1 MWRFLWRSCAQIA
14 FVALGITLINFFLLR
29 LAPGDAA
36 QALAGQSGAAT
47 PEYMAALRRQL
58 GLDQALYVQFFL
70 YAKKLL
76 TFDLGFSFHFGLP
89 VAELIWQRL
98 PATLL
103 LMGSAIAFALFL
115 GCLLGFFAAL
125 CSGKIVDVLFSVFTL
140 LIYATPAFWVG
151 MMLIL
156 VFSVRLDLLPIGGM
170 ITVEKNLIG
179 FAYIKDVLAHLVLPA
194 VTLGLYYFAVYTR
207 LTRAEMLALSGREF
221 VRTARA
227 KGVRAWRI
235 AWRHIFRNA
244 LLPVVTTLGVQLG
257 SILGGA
263 VLVETVFSWP
273 GMGRMAMSSLL
284 QRDTNLLLGIL
295 FCSSLMVV
303 FINIVVDLV
312 YMRLDPRIRPE

>member
-1 MWRFLWRSCAQIA
+1 MARFLRRSCAQIV
-14 FVALGITLINFFLLR
+14 FVALGITLINFFLLH

-47 PEYMAALRRQL
+47 PEYMAALRQQL
-58 GLDQALYVQFFL
+58 GLDQPLYVQFFL
-70 YAKKLL
+70 YAKNLL

-89 VAELIWQRL
+89 VAVLIGQRL

-103 LMGSAIAFALFL
+103 LMGSAITFALLL

-125 CSGKIVDVLFSVFTL
+125 CSGKIVDALFSVFTL
-140 LIYATPAFWVG
+140 LLYATPAFWVG
-151 MMLIL
+151 MMLIV
-156 VFSVRLDLLPIGGM
+156 VFSVQLDLFPIGGM
-170 ITVEKNLIG
+170 VSVEKNLTG
-179 FAYIKDVLAHLVLPA
+179 LAHVKDVLEHLVLPA
-194 VTLGLYYFAVYTR
+194 VTLGLYYLAVYTR
-207 LTRAEMLALSGREF
+207 LMRAEMLAVSGREF

-227 KGVRAWRI
+227 KGVRPWRV

-273 GMGRMAMSSLL
+273 GMGRMAMSSLF
-284 QRDTNLLLGIL
+284 QRDINLLLGIL

-303 FINIVVDLV
+303 FTNIVIDLL

>member
-1 MWRFLWRSCAQIA
+1 
-14 FVALGITLINFFLLR
+14 VALGIALINFFLLR

-47 PEYMAALRRQL
+47 PEYMAALRQQL
-58 GLDQALYVQFFL
+58 GLDRPLQVQFFL
-70 YAKKLL
+70 YAKNLL

-89 VAELIWQRL
+89 VAALIGQRL

-103 LMGSAIAFALFL
+103 LMGSAITLALLL

-140 LIYATPAFWVG
+140 LLYATPTFWVG
-151 MMLIL
+151 MMLIV
-156 VFSVRLDLLPIGGM
+156 VFSVQLDLFPIGGM
-170 ITVEKNLIG
+170 VTVEKNLTG
-179 FAYIKDVLAHLVLPA
+179 LAHVKDVLEHLVLPS
-194 VTLGLYYFAVYTR
+194 VTLGLYYLAVYTR
-207 LTRAEMLALSGREF
+207 LMRAEMLAVSEREF

-227 KGVRAWRI
+227 KGVRPWRI

-273 GMGRMAMSSLL
+273 GMGRMAMSSLF
-284 QRDTNLLLGIL
+284 QRDINLLLGIL

-303 FINIVVDLV
+303 FTNIVIDLLC
-312 YMRLDPRIRPE
+312 MRLDPRIRPE

>member
-1 MWRFLWRSCAQIA
+1 MGRFLRRSFAQIV

-47 PEYMAALRRQL
+47 PEYMAALRQQL
-58 GLDQALYVQFFL
+58 GLDRPLYVQFFL
-70 YAKKLL
+70 YAKNLL
-76 TFDLGFSFHFGLP
+76 TLDLGFSFHFGLP

-103 LMGSAIAFALFL
+103 LMGSAIAFALLL
-115 GCLLGFFAAL
+115 GCLTGFFAAL
-125 CSGKIVDVLFSVFTL
+125 YTGKAVDILCSVFTL
-140 LIYATPAFWVG
+140 LLYATPAFWVG

-170 ITVEKNLIG
+170 VTVEKSLAG
-179 FAYIKDVLAHLVLPA
+179 LAYAKDVGAHLILPA
-194 VTLGLYYFAVYTR
+194 VTLGLYYLAVYTR
-207 LTRAEMLALSGREF
+207 LMRAEMLTVSGREF

-227 KGVRAWRI
+227 KGVRPWRI

-244 LLPVVTTLGVQLG
+244 LLPIVTTLGVQLG

-273 GMGRMAMSSLL
+273 GMGRMAMSSLF
-284 QRDTNLLLGIL
+284 QRDINLLLGIL
-295 FCSSLMVV
+295 FCSSLLVV
-303 FINIVVDLV
+303 FTNIVIDLI